1 MEKNREQIFLRCCL
15 GYFFSGMATLIIGA
29 TLPHLMRETELDY
42 IGAGSILTFFYIGNF
57 FGSFLFTA
65 LSARLGDKLSITLM
79 TCLSFLSFVILIN
92 TPPLIIINILMLI
105 LGLTKG
111 SITLFDNY
119 YVNNMYENPAP
130 KGAILNAIFAIG
142 AFISP
147 FLLSFILYLGFNWRY
162 ILWLIAIIAALVVA
176 GFFTTDNETLLFYK
190 NNAKGSVANGTNKD
204 MEFIKDKKFYINTV
218 LLFFYLGFEY
228 SVNGWFITYLK
239 DTGIMSVSLA
249 TTLVSITWIA
259 ILISRLFIAKISQ
272 NISPKKIMVFDSL
285 GLLTGFI
292 MLIST
297 KNVFIIVISLFILGL
312 FMAPVFPLSYAVSKE
327 SLHGSAFAMTI
338 FTALAAIGGIITPYI
353 LGVISNTFNMSTAVF
368 ILIVNAILIFI
379 LSCINYKFEK

>member
-15 GYFFSGMATLIIGA
+15 GYFFSGTATLIIGA
-29 TLPHLMRETELDY
+29 TLPHLMKEIGLDY

-57 FGSFLFTA
+57 FGSFLYTA
-65 LSARLGDKLSITLM
+65 LSARLGDKFSITLM

-111 SITLFDNY
+111 SITLFNNY

-130 KGAILNAIFAIG
+130 KGAILNAMFAIG

-176 GFFTTDNETLLFYK
+176 GFFTTDNKTLLFYK
-190 NNAKGSVANGTNKD
+190 NNAKGSVTNGTNKD

-239 DTGIMSVSLA
+239 NTGIMNVSLA

-285 GLLTGFI
+285 GLLIGFI

-297 KNVFIIVISLFILGL
+297 KNIFIIVISLFILGL

-327 SLHGSAFAMTI
+327 SLHGSAFAMTM
-338 FTALAAIGGIITPYI
+338 FTALTAIGGIITPYI
-353 LGVISNTFNMSTAVF
+353 LGFISNTLNMSTAVF
-368 ILIVNAILIFI
+368 MLIVNAILIFI

>member
-29 TLPHLMRETELDY
+29 TLPHLMREIGLDY

-57 FGSFLFTA
+57 FGSFLYTA
-65 LSARLGDKLSITLM
+65 LSARLGDKFSITLM

-111 SITLFDNY
+111 SITLFNNY

-130 KGAILNAIFAIG
+130 KGAILNAMFAIG

-162 ILWLIAIIAALVVA
+162 ILGLIAIIAALVAA

-190 NNAKGSVANGTNKD
+190 NNAKGSIANGTNKD
-204 MEFIKDKKFYINTV
+204 TEFFKDKKFYINTV

-338 FTALAAIGGIITPYI
+338 FTALTAIGGIITPYI

-368 ILIVNAILIFI
+368 MLIVNAILIFI

>member
-29 TLPHLMRETELDY
+29 TLPHLMSEVGLDY

-57 FGSFLFTA
+57 FGSFLYTA
-65 LSARLGDKLSITLM
+65 LSARLGDKFSITLM

-111 SITLFDNY
+111 SITLFNNY

-130 KGAILNAIFAIG
+130 KGAILNAMFAIG

-162 ILWLIAIIAALVVA
+162 ILGLIAIIAALVVA
-176 GFFTTDNETLLFYK
+176 GFFTTNNETLLFYK

-204 MEFIKDKKFYINTV
+204 TEFFKDKKFYINTV

-272 NISPKKIMVFDSL
+272 KISPKKIMVFDSL

-327 SLHGSAFAMTI
+327 SLHGSAFAMTM

-368 ILIVNAILIFI
+368 MLIVNAILIFI

>member
-29 TLPHLMRETELDY
+29 TLPHLMREIGLDY

-57 FGSFLFTA
+57 FGSFLYTA
-65 LSARLGDKLSITLM
+65 LSAKLGDKFSITLM

-92 TPPLIIINILMLI
+92 TPPLITINILMLI

-111 SITLFDNY
+111 SITLFNNY

-130 KGAILNAIFAIG
+130 KGAILNAMFAIG

-162 ILWLIAIIAALVVA
+162 ILGLIAIIAALVVA
-176 GFFTTDNETLLFYK
+176 GFFTTDNKTLLFYK
-190 NNAKGSVANGTNKD
+190 NNAKGSIANGTNKD
-204 MEFIKDKKFYINTV
+204 TEFFKDKKFYINTV

-272 NISPKKIMVFDSL
+272 NISPKKIMIFDSL
-285 GLLTGFI
+285 GLLIGFI

-327 SLHGSAFAMTI
+327 SLHGSAFAMTM
-338 FTALAAIGGIITPYI
+338 FTALTAIGGIITPYI

-368 ILIVNAILIFI
+368 MLIVNAILIFI

>member
-29 TLPHLMRETELDY
+29 TLPHLMRETGLDY

-65 LSARLGDKLSITLM
+65 LSARLGDKFSITLM
-79 TCLSFLSFVILIN
+79 TCLSLLSFVILIN

-111 SITLFDNY
+111 SITLFNNY

-130 KGAILNAIFAIG
+130 KGAILNAMFAIG

-162 ILWLIAIIAALVVA
+162 ILWLIAIIAALVVG

-272 NISPKKIMVFDSL
+272 KISPKKIMVFDSL

-327 SLHGSAFAMTI
+327 SLHGSAFAMTM

-368 ILIVNAILIFI
+368 MLIVNSILIFI

>member
-29 TLPHLMRETELDY
+29 TLPHLMSEVGLDY

-57 FGSFLFTA
+57 FGSFLYTA
-65 LSARLGDKLSITLM
+65 LSARLGDKFSITLM

-111 SITLFDNY
+111 SITLFNNY

-130 KGAILNAIFAIG
+130 KGAILNAMFAIG

-162 ILWLIAIIAALVVA
+162 ILGLIAIIAALVVA
-176 GFFTTDNETLLFYK
+176 GFFTTNNETLLFYK

-204 MEFIKDKKFYINTV
+204 TEFFKDKKFYINTV

-285 GLLTGFI
+285 GLLIGFI

-327 SLHGSAFAMTI
+327 SLHGCAFAMTM
-338 FTALAAIGGIITPYI
+338 FTALTAIGGIITPYI
-353 LGVISNTFNMSTAVF
+353 LGGISNTFNMSTAVF
-368 ILIVNAILIFI
+368 MLIVNAILIFI

>member
-29 TLPHLMRETELDY
+29 TLPHLMKETGLDY

-57 FGSFLFTA
+57 FGSFLYTA
-65 LSARLGDKLSITLM
+65 LSARLGDKFSITLM
-79 TCLSFLSFVILIN
+79 TCLSLLSFVILIN

-111 SITLFDNY
+111 SITLFNNY

-130 KGAILNAIFAIG
+130 KGAILNAMFAIG

-147 FLLSFILYLGFNWRY
+147 VLLSLILYLGFNCRY
-162 ILWLIAIIAALVVA
+162 ILGLIAIIADLVVA
-176 GFFTTDNETLLFYK
+176 GFFTTDNKTLLFYK
-190 NNAKGSVANGTNKD
+190 NNAKGLIANGTNKD
-204 MEFIKDKKFYINTV
+204 TEFFKDKKFYINTV

-285 GLLTGFI
+285 GLLLGFI

-327 SLHGSAFAMTI
+327 SLHGSAFAMTM
-338 FTALAAIGGIITPYI
+338 FTALTAIGGIITPYI

-368 ILIVNAILIFI
+368 MLIVNAILIFI

>member
-29 TLPHLMRETELDY
+29 TLPHLMKEIGLDY

-57 FGSFLFTA
+57 FGSFLYTA
-65 LSARLGDKLSITLM
+65 LSARLGDKFSIILM
-79 TCLSFLSFVILIN
+79 TFLSLLSFVILIN

-111 SITLFDNY
+111 SITLFNNY
-119 YVNNMYENPAP
+119 YVNNMYENPAS
-130 KGAILNAIFAIG
+130 KGAILNAMFAIG

-162 ILWLIAIIAALVVA
+162 ILGLIAIIAALVVA
-176 GFFTTDNETLLFYK
+176 GFFTTDNETLFFYK

-272 NISPKKIMVFDSL
+272 KISPKKIMVFDSL

-327 SLHGSAFAMTI
+327 SLHGSAFAMTM

-368 ILIVNAILIFI
+368 MLIVNAILIFI

>member
-29 TLPHLMRETELDY
+29 TLHHLMKETGLDY

-57 FGSFLFTA
+57 FGSFLYTA
-65 LSARLGDKLSITLM
+65 LSARLGDKFSITLM
-79 TCLSFLSFVILIN
+79 TFLSLLSFVILIN

-111 SITLFDNY
+111 SITLFNNY
-119 YVNNMYENPAP
+119 YVNNMYENPAS
-130 KGAILNAIFAIG
+130 KGAILNAMFAIG

-162 ILWLIAIIAALVVA
+162 ILGLIAIIAALVVA
-176 GFFTTDNETLLFYK
+176 GFFTTDNETLFFYK

-327 SLHGSAFAMTI
+327 SLHGSAFAMTM
-338 FTALAAIGGIITPYI
+338 FTALTAIGGIITPYI

-368 ILIVNAILIFI
+368 VLIVNAILIFI

>member
-1 MEKNREQIFLRCCL
+1 
-15 GYFFSGMATLIIGA
+15 MATLIIGA
-29 TLPHLMRETELDY
+29 TLPHLMREIGLDY

-57 FGSFLFTA
+57 FGSFLYTA
-65 LSARLGDKLSITLM
+65 LSARLGDKFSITLM

-111 SITLFDNY
+111 SITLFNNY

-130 KGAILNAIFAIG
+130 KGAILNAMFAIG

-162 ILWLIAIIAALVVA
+162 ILGLIAIIAALVVA
-176 GFFTTDNETLLFYK
+176 GFFTTDNKTLLFYK
-190 NNAKGSVANGTNKD
+190 NNAKGSIANGTNKD

-285 GLLTGFI
+285 GLLIGFI

-327 SLHGSAFAMTI
+327 SLHGSAFAMTM
-338 FTALAAIGGIITPYI
+338 FTALTAIGGIITPYI

-368 ILIVNAILIFI
+368 MLIVNAILIFI

>member
-29 TLPHLMRETELDY
+29 TLPHLMKETGLDY

-65 LSARLGDKLSITLM
+65 LSARLGDKFSITLM

-111 SITLFDNY
+111 SITLFNNY

-130 KGAILNAIFAIG
+130 KGAILNAMFATG

-162 ILWLIAIIAALVVA
+162 ILGLIAIIAAFVVA
-176 GFFTTDNETLLFYK
+176 VFFTTDNETLLFYK

-272 NISPKKIMVFDSL
+272 KISPKKIMVFDSL

-327 SLHGSAFAMTI
+327 SLHGSAFAMTM

-368 ILIVNAILIFI
+368 MLIVNAILIFI

>member
-29 TLPHLMRETELDY
+29 TLPHLMREIGLDY

-65 LSARLGDKLSITLM
+65 LSARLGDKFSITLM

-111 SITLFDNY
+111 SITLFNNY

-130 KGAILNAIFAIG
+130 KGAILNAMFAIG

-162 ILWLIAIIAALVVA
+162 ILGLIAIIAALVVA
-176 GFFTTDNETLLFYK
+176 GFFTTDNKTLLFYK
-190 NNAKGSVANGTNKD
+190 NNAKGLIANGTNKD
-204 MEFIKDKKFYINTV
+204 TEFFKDKKFYINTV

-272 NISPKKIMVFDSL
+272 KISPKKIMVFDSL

-338 FTALAAIGGIITPYI
+338 FTALTAIGGIITPYI

-368 ILIVNAILIFI
+368 MLIVNAILIFI

>member
-29 TLPHLMRETELDY
+29 TLPHLMKETGLDY

-65 LSARLGDKLSITLM
+65 LSARLGDKFSITLM

-92 TPPLIIINILMLI
+92 TPPLIIINILMLV

-111 SITLFDNY
+111 SITLFNNY

-130 KGAILNAIFAIG
+130 KGAILNAMFAIG

-162 ILWLIAIIAALVVA
+162 ILGLIAIIAAFVVA

-327 SLHGSAFAMTI
+327 SLHGCAFAMTI

>member
-29 TLPHLMRETELDY
+29 TLPHLMKEIGLDY

-65 LSARLGDKLSITLM
+65 LSARLGDKFSIILM
-79 TCLSFLSFVILIN
+79 TFLSLLSFVILIN

-111 SITLFDNY
+111 SITLFNNY
-119 YVNNMYENPAP
+119 YVNNMYENPAS
-130 KGAILNAIFAIG
+130 KGAILNAMFAIG

-162 ILWLIAIIAALVVA
+162 ILGLIAIIAALVVA
-176 GFFTTDNETLLFYK
+176 GFFTTDNETLFFYK

-285 GLLTGFI
+285 GLLIGFI

-327 SLHGSAFAMTI
+327 SLHGCAFAMTM

-368 ILIVNAILIFI
+368 MLIVNAILIFI

>member
-29 TLPHLMRETELDY
+29 TLPHLMREIGLDY

-65 LSARLGDKLSITLM
+65 LSARLGDKFSITLM
-79 TCLSFLSFVILIN
+79 TCLSLLSFVILIN

-111 SITLFDNY
+111 SITLFNNY

-130 KGAILNAIFAIG
+130 KGAILNAMFAIG

-162 ILWLIAIIAALVVA
+162 ILWLIAIIAALVVG

-272 NISPKKIMVFDSL
+272 KISPKKIMVFDSL

-327 SLHGSAFAMTI
+327 SLHGSAFAMTM

-368 ILIVNAILIFI
+368 MLIVNAILIFI

>member
-29 TLPHLMRETELDY
+29 TLPHLMKETGLDY

-65 LSARLGDKLSITLM
+65 LSARLGDKFSITLM

-111 SITLFDNY
+111 SITLFNNY

-130 KGAILNAIFAIG
+130 KGAILNAMFATG

-162 ILWLIAIIAALVVA
+162 ILWLIAIIAALVV
-176 GFFTTDNETLLFYK
+176 GVFFTTDNETLLFYK

-272 NISPKKIMVFDSL
+272 KISPKKIMVFDSL

-327 SLHGSAFAMTI
+327 SLHGSAFAMTM

-368 ILIVNAILIFI
+368 MLIVNAILIFI

>member
-29 TLPHLMRETELDY
+29 TLPHLMKEIGLDY

-65 LSARLGDKLSITLM
+65 LSARLGDKFSIILM
-79 TCLSFLSFVILIN
+79 TFLSLLSFVILIN

-111 SITLFDNY
+111 SITLFNNY

-130 KGAILNAIFAIG
+130 KGAILNAMFAIG

-162 ILWLIAIIAALVVA
+162 ILGLIAIIAALVVA
-176 GFFTTDNETLLFYK
+176 GFFTTDNETLFFYK

-272 NISPKKIMVFDSL
+272 KISPKKIMVFDSL

-327 SLHGSAFAMTI
+327 SLHGSAFAMTM

-368 ILIVNAILIFI
+368 MLIVNAILIFI

>member
-29 TLPHLMRETELDY
+29 TLPHLMKETGLDY

-65 LSARLGDKLSITLM
+65 LSARLGDKFSITLM
-79 TCLSFLSFVILIN
+79 TCLSFLSSVILIN

-111 SITLFDNY
+111 SITLFNNY

-130 KGAILNAIFAIG
+130 KGAILNAMFATG

-162 ILWLIAIIAALVVA
+162 ILGLIAIIAAFVVA

-204 MEFIKDKKFYINTV
+204 TEFFKDKKFYINTV

-272 NISPKKIMVFDSL
+272 KISPKKIMVFDSL

-327 SLHGSAFAMTI
+327 SLHGCAFAMTM
-338 FTALAAIGGIITPYI
+338 FTALTAIGGIITPYI

-368 ILIVNAILIFI
+368 MLIVNAILIFI

>member
-29 TLPHLMRETELDY
+29 ILPHLMSEIGLDY

-57 FGSFLFTA
+57 FGSFLYTA
-65 LSARLGDKLSITLM
+65 LSAKLGDKFSITLM

-111 SITLFDNY
+111 SITLFNNY

-130 KGAILNAIFAIG
+130 KGAILNAMFAIG

-162 ILWLIAIIAALVVA
+162 ILGLIAIIAALVVA

-204 MEFIKDKKFYINTV
+204 TEFFKDKKFYINTV

-272 NISPKKIMVFDSL
+272 NISPKKIMIFDSL
-285 GLLTGFI
+285 GLLIGFI

-327 SLHGSAFAMTI
+327 SLHGSAFAMTM
-338 FTALAAIGGIITPYI
+338 FTALTAIGGIITPYI

-368 ILIVNAILIFI
+368 MLIVNAILIFI

>member
-29 TLPHLMRETELDY
+29 TLPHLMKETGLDY

-65 LSARLGDKLSITLM
+65 LSARLGDKFSITLM

-111 SITLFDNY
+111 SITLFNNY

-130 KGAILNAIFAIG
+130 KGAILNAMFAIG

-162 ILWLIAIIAALVVA
+162 ILGLIAIIAAFVVA

-272 NISPKKIMVFDSL
+272 KISPKKIMVFDSL

-327 SLHGSAFAMTI
+327 SLHGCAFAMTI
-338 FTALAAIGGIITPYI
+338 FTALTAIGGIITPYI

-368 ILIVNAILIFI
+368 MLIVNAILIFI

>member
-29 TLPHLMRETELDY
+29 TLPHLMREIGLDY

-65 LSARLGDKLSITLM
+65 LSARLGDKFSITLM
-79 TCLSFLSFVILIN
+79 TCLSLLSFVILIN

-111 SITLFDNY
+111 SITLFNNY

-130 KGAILNAIFAIG
+130 KGAILNAMFAIG

-162 ILWLIAIIAALVVA
+162 ILWLIAIIAALVVG

-272 NISPKKIMVFDSL
+272 KISPKKIMVFDSL

-327 SLHGSAFAMTI
+327 SLHGSAFAMTM

-368 ILIVNAILIFI
+368 MLIVNSILIFI

>member
-29 TLPHLMRETELDY
+29 TLPHLMKETGLDY

-65 LSARLGDKLSITLM
+65 LSARLGDKFSITLM

-111 SITLFDNY
+111 SITLFNNY

-130 KGAILNAIFAIG
+130 KGAILNAMFAIG

-162 ILWLIAIIAALVVA
+162 ILWLIAIIAAFVVA

-272 NISPKKIMVFDSL
+272 KISPKKIMVFDSL

-327 SLHGSAFAMTI
+327 SLHGSAFAMTM

-368 ILIVNAILIFI
+368 MLIVNAILIFI

>member
-29 TLPHLMRETELDY
+29 TLPHLMSEIGLDY

-57 FGSFLFTA
+57 FGSFLYIA
-65 LSARLGDKLSITLM
+65 LSAKLGDKFSITLM
-79 TCLSFLSFVILIN
+79 TCLSFFSFVILIN

-111 SITLFDNY
+111 SITLFNNY

-130 KGAILNAIFAIG
+130 KGAILNAMFAIG

-162 ILWLIAIIAALVVA
+162 ILGLIAIIAALVVA

-327 SLHGSAFAMTI
+327 SLHGSAFAMTM
-338 FTALAAIGGIITPYI
+338 FTALTAIGGIITPYI

-368 ILIVNAILIFI
+368 MLIVNAILIFI

>member
-1 MEKNREQIFLRCCL
+1 MEKDREQIFLRCCL

-29 TLPHLMRETELDY
+29 TLPHLMKEIGLDY

-65 LSARLGDKLSITLM
+65 LSARLGDKFSITLM

-111 SITLFDNY
+111 SITLFNNY

-130 KGAILNAIFAIG
+130 KGAILNAMFAIG

-162 ILWLIAIIAALVVA
+162 ILGLIAIIAALVVA
-176 GFFTTDNETLLFYK
+176 GFFTTDNKTLLFYK
-190 NNAKGSVANGTNKD
+190 NNAKGLIANGTNKD
-204 MEFIKDKKFYINTV
+204 TEFFKDKKFYINTI

-272 NISPKKIMVFDSL
+272 KISPKKIMVFDSL
-285 GLLTGFI
+285 GLLIGFI

-327 SLHGSAFAMTI
+327 SLHGSAFAMTM
-338 FTALAAIGGIITPYI
+338 FTALTAIGGIITPYI

-368 ILIVNAILIFI
+368 MLIVNAILIFI

>member
-29 TLPHLMRETELDY
+29 TLPHLMKETGLDY

-65 LSARLGDKLSITLM
+65 LSARLGDKFSITLM

-92 TPPLIIINILMLI
+92 TPPLIIINILMLV

-111 SITLFDNY
+111 SITLFNNY

-130 KGAILNAIFAIG
+130 KGAILNAMFAIG

-162 ILWLIAIIAALVVA
+162 ILGLIAIIAAFVVA

-327 SLHGSAFAMTI
+327 SLHGCAFAMTI

-368 ILIVNAILIFI
+368 MLIVNAILIFI
-379 LSCINYKFEK
+379 LSCINYKFEN

>member
-29 TLPHLMRETELDY
+29 TLPHLMREIGLDY

-57 FGSFLFTA
+57 FGSFLYTA
-65 LSARLGDKLSITLM
+65 LSARLGDKFSITLM

-92 TPPLIIINILMLI
+92 TPPLITINILMLI

-111 SITLFDNY
+111 SITLFNNY

-130 KGAILNAIFAIG
+130 KGAILNAMFAIG

-162 ILWLIAIIAALVVA
+162 ILGLIAIIAALVAA

-190 NNAKGSVANGTNKD
+190 NNAKGSIANGTNKD
-204 MEFIKDKKFYINTV
+204 TEFFKDKKFYINTV

-292 MLIST
+292 ILIST

-327 SLHGSAFAMTI
+327 SLHGCAFAMTI
-338 FTALAAIGGIITPYI
+338 FTALTAIGGIITPYI

-368 ILIVNAILIFI
+368 MLIVNAILIFI

>member
-15 GYFFSGMATLIIGA
+15 GYFFSGTATLIIGA
-29 TLPHLMRETELDY
+29 TLPHLMSEVGLDY

-57 FGSFLFTA
+57 FGSFLYTA
-65 LSARLGDKLSITLM
+65 LSAKLGDKFSITLM

-111 SITLFDNY
+111 SITLFNNY

-130 KGAILNAIFAIG
+130 KGAILNAMFAIG

-162 ILWLIAIIAALVVA
+162 ILGLIAIIAALVVA

-204 MEFIKDKKFYINTV
+204 TKFFKDKKFYINTV

-285 GLLTGFI
+285 GLLIGFI

-327 SLHGSAFAMTI
+327 SLHGCAFALTM
-338 FTALAAIGGIITPYI
+338 FTALTAIGGIITPYI
-353 LGVISNTFNMSTAVF
+353 LGVISNTFSMSTAVF
-368 ILIVNAILIFI
+368 MLIVNAILIFI

>member
-29 TLPHLMRETELDY
+29 TLPHLMKEIGLDY

-65 LSARLGDKLSITLM
+65 LSARLGDKFSITLM
-79 TCLSFLSFVILIN
+79 TCLSLLSFVILIN

-111 SITLFDNY
+111 SITLFNNY
-119 YVNNMYENPAP
+119 YVNNIYENPAP
-130 KGAILNAIFAIG
+130 KGAILNAMFATG

-190 NNAKGSVANGTNKD
+190 NNAKGSVADGTNKD

-272 NISPKKIMVFDSL
+272 KISPKKIMVFDSL

-327 SLHGSAFAMTI
+327 SLHGSAFAMTM

-368 ILIVNAILIFI
+368 MLIVNAILIFI

>member
-29 TLPHLMRETELDY
+29 TLPHLMKEIGLDY

-57 FGSFLFTA
+57 FGSFLYTA
-65 LSARLGDKLSITLM
+65 LSARLGDKFSITLM
-79 TCLSFLSFVILIN
+79 TCLSFLGFVILIN

-111 SITLFDNY
+111 SITLFNNY

-130 KGAILNAIFAIG
+130 KGAILNAMFAIG

-162 ILWLIAIIAALVVA
+162 ILGLIAIIAALVVA

-190 NNAKGSVANGTNKD
+190 NKAKGSVANGINKD
-204 MEFIKDKKFYINTV
+204 TEFFKDKKFYINTV

-285 GLLTGFI
+285 GLLIGFI

-327 SLHGSAFAMTI
+327 SLHGSAFAMTM
-338 FTALAAIGGIITPYI
+338 FTALTAIGGIITPYI

-368 ILIVNAILIFI
+368 MLIVNAILIFI

>member
-29 TLPHLMRETELDY
+29 TLPHLMREIGLDY

-57 FGSFLFTA
+57 FGSFLYTA
-65 LSARLGDKLSITLM
+65 LSARLGDKFSITLM

-111 SITLFDNY
+111 SITLFNNY

-130 KGAILNAIFAIG
+130 KGAILNAMFAIG

-162 ILWLIAIIAALVVA
+162 ILGLIAIIAALVVA
-176 GFFTTDNETLLFYK
+176 GFFTTDNKTLLFYK
-190 NNAKGSVANGTNKD
+190 NNAKGLIANGTNKD
-204 MEFIKDKKFYINTV
+204 TEFFKDKKFYINTV

-272 NISPKKIMVFDSL
+272 NISPKKIMIFDSL

-327 SLHGSAFAMTI
+327 SLHGSAFAMTM
-338 FTALAAIGGIITPYI
+338 FTALTAIGGIITPYI

-368 ILIVNAILIFI
+368 MLIVNAILIFI

>member
-29 TLPHLMRETELDY
+29 TLPHLMKEIGLDY

-57 FGSFLFTA
+57 FGSFLYTA
-65 LSARLGDKLSITLM
+65 LSARLGDKFSITLM
-79 TCLSFLSFVILIN
+79 TCLSLLSFVILIN

-111 SITLFDNY
+111 SITLFNNY

-130 KGAILNAIFAIG
+130 KGAILNAMFAIG

-162 ILWLIAIIAALVVA
+162 ILWLIAIIAALVV
-176 GFFTTDNETLLFYK
+176 GVFFTTDNETLLFYK
-190 NNAKGSVANGTNKD
+190 NNAKGSVANGINKN

-285 GLLTGFI
+285 GLLIGFI

-327 SLHGSAFAMTI
+327 SLHGSAFAMTM

-368 ILIVNAILIFI
+368 MLIVNAILIFI

>member
-1 MEKNREQIFLRCCL
+1 MENNREQIFLRCCL

-29 TLPHLMRETELDY
+29 TLPHLMREIGLDY

-65 LSARLGDKLSITLM
+65 LSARLGDKFSITLM

-111 SITLFDNY
+111 SITLFNNY

-130 KGAILNAIFAIG
+130 KGAILNAMFAIG

-162 ILWLIAIIAALVVA
+162 ILWLIAIIAALVV
-176 GFFTTDNETLLFYK
+176 GVFFTTDNETLLFYK

-239 DTGIMSVSLA
+239 DTGIMNVSLA

-338 FTALAAIGGIITPYI
+338 FTALTAIGGIITPYI
-353 LGVISNTFNMSTAVF
+353 LGIISNTFNMSTAVF
-368 ILIVNAILIFI
+368 MLIVNAILIFI

>member
-29 TLPHLMRETELDY
+29 TLPHLMKEIGLDY

-57 FGSFLFTA
+57 FGSFLYTA
-65 LSARLGDKLSITLM
+65 LSARLGDKFSITLM
-79 TCLSFLSFVILIN
+79 TCLSLLSFVILIN

-111 SITLFDNY
+111 SITLFNNY

-130 KGAILNAIFAIG
+130 KGAILNAMFAIG

-162 ILWLIAIIAALVVA
+162 ILGLIAIIAAFVVA

-272 NISPKKIMVFDSL
+272 KISPKKIMVFDSL

-327 SLHGSAFAMTI
+327 SLHGSAFAMTM

-368 ILIVNAILIFI
+368 MLIVNAILIFI

>member
-29 TLPHLMRETELDY
+29 TLPHLMREIGLDY

-65 LSARLGDKLSITLM
+65 LSARLGDKFSITLM
-79 TCLSFLSFVILIN
+79 TCLSFLSFIILIN

-111 SITLFDNY
+111 SITLFNNY

-130 KGAILNAIFAIG
+130 KGAILNAMFAIG

-162 ILWLIAIIAALVVA
+162 ILWLITIIAALVVA

-285 GLLTGFI
+285 GLLIGFI

-327 SLHGSAFAMTI
+327 SMHGSAFAMTI
-338 FTALAAIGGIITPYI
+338 FTALTAIGGIITPYI

-368 ILIVNAILIFI
+368 MLIFNAILIFV
-379 LSCINYKFEK
+379 LSGINYKINT

>member
-29 TLPHLMRETELDY
+29 TLPHLMKETGLDY

-57 FGSFLFTA
+57 FGSFLYTA
-65 LSARLGDKLSITLM
+65 LSARLGDKFSITLM

-111 SITLFDNY
+111 SITLFNNY

-130 KGAILNAIFAIG
+130 KGAILNAMFAIG

-162 ILWLIAIIAALVVA
+162 ILGLIAIIAALVVA
-176 GFFTTDNETLLFYK
+176 GFFTTDNKTLLFYK
-190 NNAKGSVANGTNKD
+190 NNAKGLIANGTNKD
-204 MEFIKDKKFYINTV
+204 TEFFKDKKFYINTV

-272 NISPKKIMVFDSL
+272 NISPKKIMIFDSL

-327 SLHGSAFAMTI
+327 SLHGSAFAMTM
-338 FTALAAIGGIITPYI
+338 FTALTAIGGIITPYI

-368 ILIVNAILIFI
+368 MLIVNAILIFI

>member
-29 TLPHLMRETELDY
+29 TLPHLMKEIGLDY
-42 IGAGSILTFFYIGNF
+42 IGAGSILTFFFIGNF
-57 FGSFLFTA
+57 FGSFLYTA
-65 LSARLGDKLSITLM
+65 LSTKLGDKFSITLM
-79 TCLSFLSFVILIN
+79 TCMSFLSLILLIN

-111 SITLFDNY
+111 SITLFNNY
-119 YVNNMYENPAP
+119 YVNNMYDNPAP
-130 KGAILNAIFAIG
+130 KGAMLNAMFAIG

-147 FLLSFILYLGFNWRY
+147 FLLSFILFLGFNRRY
-162 ILWLIAIIAALVVA
+162 ILGLIEVIAALVIL
-176 GFFTTDNETLLFYK
+176 GFFTADNDTLCFYK
-190 NNAKGSVANGTNKD
+190 KHAKKSTTSGEDGDTK
-204 MEFIKDKKFYINTV
+204 FFKDKKFYINTI

-249 TTLVSITWIA
+249 TTLVSVTWIA
-259 ILISRLFIAKISQ
+259 ILISRLVVAKLSQ
-272 NISPKKIMVFDSL
+272 KVSPKKIMVFDSL
-285 GLLTGFI
+285 GLLIGFI

-297 KNVFIIVISLFILGL
+297 KNILIIVISLFILGL
-312 FMAPVFPLSYAVSKE
+312 FMAPVFPLSYAISKE
-327 SLHGSAFAMTI
+327 ALHGSTFAMTM
-338 FTALAAIGGIITPYI
+338 FTALTAIGGIITPYI

-368 ILIVNAILIFI
+368 MLIFNAILIFI
-379 LSCINYKFEK
+379 LSSLNYKFEK

>member
-29 TLPHLMRETELDY
+29 TLPHLMSEVGLDY

-57 FGSFLFTA
+57 FGSFLYTA
-65 LSARLGDKLSITLM
+65 LSAKLGDKFSITLM

-111 SITLFDNY
+111 SITLFNNY

-130 KGAILNAIFAIG
+130 KGAILNAMFAIG

-162 ILWLIAIIAALVVA
+162 ILGFIAIIAALVVA

-204 MEFIKDKKFYINTV
+204 TEFFKDKKFYINTI

-327 SLHGSAFAMTI
+327 SLHGSAFAMTM
-338 FTALAAIGGIITPYI
+338 FTALTAIGGIITPYI

-368 ILIVNAILIFI
+368 MLVVNAILIFI

>member
-1 MEKNREQIFLRCCL
+1 MEKDREQIFLRCCL

-29 TLPHLMRETELDY
+29 TLPHLMREIGLDY

-57 FGSFLFTA
+57 FGSFLYTA
-65 LSARLGDKLSITLM
+65 LSARLGDKFSITLM

-111 SITLFDNY
+111 SITLFNNY

-130 KGAILNAIFAIG
+130 KGAILNAMFAIG

-162 ILWLIAIIAALVVA
+162 ILGLIAIIAALVVA
-176 GFFTTDNETLLFYK
+176 GFFTTDNKTLLFYK
-190 NNAKGSVANGTNKD
+190 NNAKGLIANGTNKD
-204 MEFIKDKKFYINTV
+204 TEFFKDKKFYINTV

-272 NISPKKIMVFDSL
+272 NISPKKIMIFDSL

-327 SLHGSAFAMTI
+327 SLHGSAFAMTM
-338 FTALAAIGGIITPYI
+338 FTALTAIGGIITPYI

-368 ILIVNAILIFI
+368 MLIVNAILIFI

>member
-29 TLPHLMRETELDY
+29 TLPHLMKETGLDY

-65 LSARLGDKLSITLM
+65 LSARLGDKFSITLM

-111 SITLFDNY
+111 SITLFNNY

-130 KGAILNAIFAIG
+130 KGAILNAMFAIG

-162 ILWLIAIIAALVVA
+162 ILGLIAIIAAFVVA
-176 GFFTTDNETLLFYK
+176 GFFTTDNETLLLYK

-272 NISPKKIMVFDSL
+272 KISPKKIMVFDSL

-327 SLHGSAFAMTI
+327 SLHGSAFAMTM

-368 ILIVNAILIFI
+368 MLIVNAILIFI